1 MQYNKYKKDTE
12 DKMKKIKAVLFD
24 MDGVIFDT
32 ERVYLEGWKKV
43 FKKYG
48 YEMTKEVYVSVMG
61 TGRIN
66 VSETFLSIYGK
77 DLPIMQ
83 MYEEKDR
90 ELFKAID
97 EGKIPLKEGAKEIL
111 MFLREKGYKTALAT
125 SAKRERAI
133 KQLKMG
139 NIEELFDAVVTGDEV
154 EKSKPDPEI
163 FLTAAKKLLEE
174 PENCIVVEDSPAGI
188 KAAYN
193 AKMMGLHVED
203 LKEAD
208 EDILKYCYNNF
219 KNLLEIKDSI
229 YNLEIENL

>member
-1 MQYNKYKKDTE
+1 MQYNKYTE
-12 DKMKKIKAVLFD
+12 DEMKKIKAILFD

-48 YEMTKEVYVSVMG
+48 YEMKKEIYVSVMG
-61 TGRIN
+61 TGRKN
-66 VSETFLSIYGK
+66 VSETFVRIYGE
-77 DLPIMQ
+77 DLPIIQ

-97 EGKIPLKEGAKEIL
+97 EGKVPLKEGAKEIL
-111 MFLREKGYKTALAT
+111 IFLRENGYKTALAT
-125 SAKRERAI
+125 SAKRERAM

-139 NIEELFDAVVTGDEV
+139 KIEELFDVVVTGDEV
-154 EKSKPDPEI
+154 EKSKPDPGI
-163 FLTAAKKLLEE
+163 FLTAAKKLSEE

-193 AKMMGLHVED
+193 AKMIGFHVED

-208 EDILKYCYNNF
+208 EKILKYCHNNF
-219 KNLLEIKDSI
+219 KNLLEIQKYIDEFGNKAI
-229 YNLEIENL
+229 R

>member
-1 MQYNKYKKDTE
+1 MR
-12 DKMKKIKAVLFD
+12 KIKAVLFD

-43 FKKYG
+43 FKNYG

-61 TGRIN
+61 TGRKN
-66 VSETFLSIYGK
+66 VSKTFQNIYGT
-77 DLPIMQ
+77 DLPILQ
-83 MYEEKDR
+83 MYEEKDK
-90 ELFKAID
+90 ELFKAIE
-97 EGKIPLKEGAKEIL
+97 EGQVTLKEGVKEIL
-111 MFLREKGYKTALAT
+111 MFLKEKGYKTALAT
-125 SAKRERAI
+125 SAKRERTM

-139 NIEELFDAVVTGDEV
+139 GIEELFDAIVSGDEV
-154 EKSKPDPEI
+154 EKSKPDPGI
-163 FLTAAKKLLEE
+163 FLTAAKKLLVS

-208 EDILKYCYNNF
+208 EEILQHCHEKF
-219 KNLLEIKDSI
+219 KNLLEIKEYIS
-229 YNLEIENL
+229 NLEIEN

>member
-1 MQYNKYKKDTE
+1 
-12 DKMKKIKAVLFD
+12 MKEIKAVLFD

-32 ERVYLEGWKKV
+32 ERVYLEDWKKV

-48 YEMTKEVYVSVMG
+48 YEMKKEIYVSVMG

-66 VSETFLSIYGK
+66 VSETFLSIYGE
-77 DLPIMQ
+77 DLPITQ

-111 MFLREKGYKTALAT
+111 MYLKEKGYKTALAT
-125 SAKRERAI
+125 SAKRERAM

-139 NIEELFDAVVTGDEV
+139 KIEELFDAVVTGDEV
-154 EKSKPDPEI
+154 EKSKPDPGI
-163 FLTAAKKLLEE
+163 FLTAAKKLSEE
-174 PENCIVVEDSPAGI
+174 PENCIVVEDSSAGI

-193 AKMMGLHVED
+193 AKMIGFHVED

-208 EDILKYCYNNF
+208 EDILKYCHKNF
-219 KNLLEIKDSI
+219 KNLLEIKEYINELDAKDKI
-229 YNLEIENL
+229 VNK

>member
-1 MQYNKYKKDTE
+1 MQYNKYTE
-12 DKMKKIKAVLFD
+12 DEMKKIKAILFD

-48 YEMTKEVYVSVMG
+48 YEMKKEIYVSVMG
-61 TGRIN
+61 TGRKN
-66 VSETFLSIYGK
+66 VSETFVRIYGE
-77 DLPIMQ
+77 DLPIIQ

-97 EGKIPLKEGAKEIL
+97 EGKVPLKEGAKEIL
-111 MFLREKGYKTALAT
+111 IFLRENGYKTALAT
-125 SAKRERAI
+125 SAKRERAM

-139 NIEELFDAVVTGDEV
+139 KIEELFDVVVTGDEV
-154 EKSKPDPEI
+154 EKSKPDPGI
-163 FLTAAKKLLEE
+163 FLTAAKKLSEE

-193 AKMMGLHVED
+193 AKMIGFHVED

-208 EDILKYCYNNF
+208 ENILNYCHKNF
-219 KNLLEIKDSI
+219 KNLLEIKEYIDEFESH
-229 YNLEIENL
+229 NN

>member
-1 MQYNKYKKDTE
+1 ME
-12 DKMKKIKAVLFD
+12 KIKAVLFD

-48 YEMTKEVYVSVMG
+48 YEMKKEIYVSVMG
-61 TGRIN
+61 TGRKN
-66 VSETFLSIYGK
+66 VSETFVSIYGE
-77 DLPIMQ
+77 DLPIKE

-97 EGKIPLKEGAKEIL
+97 EGKVPLKEGAKEIL
-111 MFLREKGYKTALAT
+111 MFLRDKGYKTALAT

-139 NIEELFDAVVTGDEV
+139 NIEELFDVVVTGDEV
-154 EKSKPDPEI
+154 VKSKPDPGI
-163 FLTAAKKLLEE
+163 FLTAAKKLSEE

-193 AKMMGLHVED
+193 AKMIGFHVED

-208 EDILKYCYNNF
+208 ENILKYCNNNF
-219 KNLLEIKDSI
+219 NNLLEIKE
-229 YNLEIENL
+229 YIESNENISKEETK